1 MRPDAVTGHRG
12 AGSVRKSDSGTARFS
27 DSTLATQALTAASPL
42 RSRGPVLDV
51 LADLHAACDA
61 RAAPLAGAFADPDV
75 LADRRAIAAE
85 GAP

>member
-1 MRPDAVTGHRG
+1 
-12 AGSVRKSDSGTARFS
+12 
-27 DSTLATQALTAASPL
+27 L
-42 RSRGPVLDV
+42 RSRGPVPDV

-85 GAP
+85 GRPGGAP

>member
-1 MRPDAVTGHRG
+1 MDQKIGGGQPQFT
-12 AGSVRKSDSGTARFS
+12 DSARV
-27 DSTLATQALTAASPL
+27 LQAFCAPLPL
-42 RSRGPVLDV
+42 RSRGPVPDV